1 MGFKRTES
9 DEDGVKV
16 WLQQQNRKVHSMKGN
31 FGEML
36 IKAFR
41 SKNMA
46 NKAHIYMYIRFHI
59 ISFSGL
65 FNAEF
70 RGQSKSK

>member
-46 NKAHIYMYIRFHI
+46 NKAHVYTEI
-59 ISFSGL
+59 G
-65 FNAEF
+65 
-70 RGQSKSK
+70 